1 MFRTLIFL
9 FCLGFGLPVHAACT
23 FRTGEYIQ
31 ELSKPQNIKNINIE
45 VAKSAKYARNL
56 LKVLSSTSAN
66 IPPNLKKKFKAK
78 FTVSYPF
85 GSCEFSGRIRQN
97 GDWKDHVKLLEGGK
111 AIRSLDVKL
120 SDGNILQAV
129 SFKLLIPETR
139 RSENEIL
146 ATQLLKKLNFIS
158 PETFAVDVS
167 VNGIS
172 STMLFQENAEKELL
186 ERNLRRESAIFE
198 GDEELLWSYE
208 DYSLFRLEPLALGR
222 LSNANWFEKG
232 SSSAQISLSAFSKI
246 QRSYLQYSANDAG
259 YLGRVIDPNENDEIF
274 KEMAF
279 SLLVMNAD
287 HAMRPHNRKYYFNAL
302 KNTFEPIYYDGNA
315 SFNHA
320 PSSKSMGTDLDTL
333 VSLLFPHGINSQ
345 FVSKIESVLISAELK
360 SDFLARSQGLRI
372 NNLEFYEAAIQQAIT
387 NVRIL
392 NAKINDGAQIHISN
406 NQQDLIANYRER
418 IAQFGLEQLVFTD
431 LKITEQGY
439 QASHSD
445 GSTVSLLKSDVAKLI
460 SKNRYKDKRAV
471 LLKVSNAELS
481 EQIRK
486 TSVNELLATI
496 YTSRGITYKVS
507 DETKTIHFSQ
517 TDPTDWVL
525 ISGGNLADWSI
536 KFEGKVINEET
547 ELSSDQRFNAFGIT
561 GCLTFLE
568 TNLDNTTVNVSNG
581 GCEDSLNIISSKGS
595 IESLKIRTAFA
606 DALDMDFS
614 NVTIKDALIKNAGND
629 CYDVST
635 GTYFIKNGQ
644 FEMCGD
650 KGISVG
656 EGSKLRAENLNVVS
670 ANIGISSKDYSTVNS
685 NSATFVKVTTCIEAK
700 QKKQEFGGAV
710 AVLNKIKCDGEFA
723 VDQHSIV
730 KVAGNEL

>member
-1 MFRTLIFL
+1 MFRKLIFL
-9 FCLGFGLPVHAACT
+9 FCLVFALPLHAACT
-23 FRTGEYIQ
+23 FRTGEYIE
-31 ELSKPQNIKNINIE
+31 ELSKPQNIKHINIE

-56 LKVLSSTSAN
+56 LKVLASRSRN

-78 FTVSYPF
+78 FTVTYPF
-85 GSCEFSGRIRQN
+85 GSCEFNGRIRQN

-111 AIRSLDVKL
+111 PVRSLDVKL

-129 SFKLLIPETR
+129 SFKLLIPKTR

-186 ERNLRRESAIFE
+186 ERNLRRESVILE

-208 DYSLFRLEPLALGR
+208 DYSLFQLEPLALGR
-222 LSNANWFEKG
+222 LVNANWFEKG

-246 QRSYLQYSANDAG
+246 QRSYLNYSAKADDYQG
-259 YLGRVIDPNENDEIF
+259 LVIDPNENDKIF
-274 KEMAF
+274 EEMAF
-279 SLLVMNAD
+279 SLLVMNAA

-315 SFNHA
+315 SFMHKLSE
-320 PSSKSMGTDLDTL
+320 PMGRDLDTL
-333 VSLLFPHGINSQ
+333 IRVQFPHGINSQ
-345 FVSKIESVLISAELK
+345 FVSKIESVLKSTELK
-360 SDFLARSQGLRI
+360 SEFLERSQGLRI

-392 NAKINDGAQIHISN
+392 TAKMKDGAQTHIAN
-406 NQQDLIANYRER
+406 NQQGLVANYKKRMAE
-418 IAQFGLEQLVFTD
+418 FGLEQLVFTD

-486 TSVNELLATI
+486 TSVKELLATI
-496 YTSRGITYKVS
+496 YTSHGITYKVS
-507 DETKTIHFSQ
+507 DETKTIHFAQ

-547 ELSSDQRFNAFGIT
+547 ELNSDQRFNAIGIT

-614 NVTIKDALIKNAGND
+614 NVTIKDAFIKNAGND
-629 CYDVST
+629 CFDVST

-710 AVLNKIKCDGEFA
+710 AVLNKIHCDGEFA

-730 KVAGNEL
+730 KVARNEL

>member
-1 MFRTLIFL
+1 MCRALIFL
-9 FCLGFGLPVHAACT
+9 FCLVFALPVHAECT
-23 FRTGEYIQ
+23 FRTGEYIE
-31 ELSKPQNIKNINIE
+31 ELSKPQNIKHINIE

-56 LKVLSSTSAN
+56 LKVLASKSTN
-66 IPPNLKKKFKAK
+66 ISPNLKKKFKAK
-78 FTVSYPF
+78 FTVTYPF
-85 GSCEFSGRIRQN
+85 GSCEFNGLIRQS

-111 AIRSLDVKL
+111 PLRSLDVKL

-146 ATQLLKKLNFIS
+146 ATRLLKKLNFIS

-167 VNGIS
+167 VNDIS

-186 ERNLRRESAIFE
+186 ERNLRRESAILE
-198 GDEELLWSYE
+198 GDEELLWSYK
-208 DYSLFRLEPLALGR
+208 DHSLFQLEPLALGR
-222 LSNANWFEKG
+222 LSNTNWFEKG

-246 QRSYLQYSANDAG
+246 QRSYLNYSGNADHYQG
-259 YLGRVIDPNENDEIF
+259 LVIDPNENDKIF
-274 KEMAF
+274 DEMAF
-279 SLLVMNAD
+279 SLLVMNAG

-315 SFNHA
+315 SFIGIGDPLGKNI
-320 PSSKSMGTDLDTL
+320 DTL
-333 VSLLFPHGINSQ
+333 ISVQFPDGINSQ
-345 FVSKIESVLISAELK
+345 FVSKFERVLESKELK
-360 SDFLARSQGLRI
+360 SEFLARSQRLTI
-372 NNLEFYEAAIQQAIT
+372 NSEGFYEAAIQQAIT

-392 NAKINDGAQIHISN
+392 TAKINDGAQAHIAN
-406 NQQDLIANYRER
+406 NQQGLVANYKKRMAE
-418 IAQFGLEQLVFTD
+418 FGLEQLVFED
-431 LKITEQGY
+431 LKMTEQGY
-439 QASHSD
+439 HAIAVD
-445 GSTVSLLKSDVAKLI
+445 GSKVSLSKSDLAKLI
-460 SKNRYKDKRAV
+460 SKNRYKDKRAI
-471 LLKVSNAELS
+471 LLNVSNAELW
-481 EQIRK
+481 EKIRK
-486 TSVNELLATI
+486 IPVNELMANI
-496 YTSRGITYKVS
+496 YTSGDITYKVS
-507 DETKTIHFSQ
+507 AETKTIHFVQ

-525 ISGGNLADWSI
+525 ISSGNLADWTI
-536 KFEGKVINEET
+536 KFDGKVIDEQT
-547 ELSSDQRFNAFGIT
+547 ELGSEQRFNTIGIT

-568 TNLDNTTVNVSNG
+568 TNLDNTSVNVSNG
-581 GCEDSLNIISSKGS
+581 GCEDSLNIISSTGS
-595 IESLKIRTAFA
+595 IESLKIRSAFA

-656 EGSKLRAENLNVVS
+656 EGSNLRAENLVVVNS
-670 ANIGISSKDYSTVNS
+670 NIGISSKDSSTVMS
-685 NSATFVKVTTCIEAK
+685 NLATFVNVTTCIEAK

-710 AVLNKIKCDGEFA
+710 AVLNKINCDGEFA

>member
-1 MFRTLIFL
+1 MCRALIFL
-9 FCLGFGLPVHAACT
+9 FCLVFALPVHAECT
-23 FRTGEYIQ
+23 FRTGEYIE
-31 ELSKPQNIKNINIE
+31 ELSKPQNIKHINIE

-56 LKVLSSTSAN
+56 LKVLASKSTN
-66 IPPNLKKKFKAK
+66 ISPDLKKKFKAK
-78 FTVSYPF
+78 FTVIYSF
-85 GSCEFSGRIRQN
+85 GSCEFNGRIRQN
-97 GDWKDHVKLLEGGK
+97 GDLKDHVGLLEGGK
-111 AIRSLDVKL
+111 PVRSLDVKL
-120 SDGNILQAV
+120 RDGNILQAV

-158 PETFAVDVS
+158 PETFAVKVS

-208 DYSLFRLEPLALGR
+208 DYSLFQLESLALGR
-222 LSNANWFEKG
+222 LTNDNWFEKG

-246 QRSYLQYSANDAG
+246 QRSYLHYAENSEG
-259 YLGRVIDPNENDEIF
+259 YLGLVIDPNENNTIF
-274 KEMAF
+274 DEMAF
-279 SLLVMNAD
+279 SLLVMNAA

-302 KNTFEPIYYDGNA
+302 KNMFEPIYYDGNA
-315 SFNHA
+315 SFIHE
-320 PSSKSMGTDLDTL
+320 PSRQIGRKLDTL
-333 VSLLFPHGINSQ
+333 INVQFPDGINSQ
-345 FVSKIESVLISAELK
+345 FVSKFERVLESKELK
-360 SDFLARSQGLRI
+360 SEFLARSQRLTI
-372 NNLEFYEAAIQQAIT
+372 NSEGFYEAAIQQAIT

-392 NAKINDGAQIHISN
+392 TAKINDGAQAHIAN
-406 NQQDLIANYRER
+406 NQQGLVANYKKRMAE
-418 IAQFGLEQLVFTD
+418 FGLEQLVFED
-431 LKITEQGY
+431 LKMTEQGY
-439 QASHSD
+439 HAIAVD
-445 GSTVSLLKSDVAKLI
+445 GSKVSLSKSDLAKLI
-460 SKNRYKDKRAV
+460 SKNRYKDKRAI
-471 LLKVSNAELS
+471 LLNVSNAELW
-481 EQIRK
+481 EKIRK
-486 TSVNELLATI
+486 IPVNELMANI
-496 YTSRGITYKVS
+496 YTSGDITYKVS
-507 DETKTIHFSQ
+507 AETKTIHFVQ

-525 ISGGNLADWSI
+525 ISSGNLADWTI
-536 KFEGKVINEET
+536 KFDGKVIDEQTEQGNE
-547 ELSSDQRFNAFGIT
+547 QRFNTIGIT

-568 TNLDNTTVNVSNG
+568 TNLDNTSVNVSNG

-614 NVTIKDALIKNAGND
+614 NVTIKNALIENAGND

-656 EGSKLRAENLNVVS
+656 EGSNLRAENLEVVNS
-670 ANIGISSKDYSTVNS
+670 NIGISSKDYSTVMS
-685 NSATFVKVTTCIEAK
+685 NLATFVNVTTCIEAK

-710 AVLNKIKCDGEFA
+710 AVLNKINCDGEFA

>member
-1 MFRTLIFL
+1 MFRSLAFV
-9 FCLGFGLPVHAACT
+9 FCLVFALPLNAACT
-23 FRTGEYIQ
+23 FRTGEYIE
-31 ELSKPQNIKNINIE
+31 ELSKAHNVNHINIQ
-45 VAKSAKYARNL
+45 VAQSAKYARNL
-56 LKVLSSTSAN
+56 FKVLSSKSNN

-78 FTVSYPF
+78 FTVTYPF
-85 GSCEFSGRIRQN
+85 GSCEFNGRIRQN
-97 GDWKDHVKLLEGGK
+97 GDWKDHVDLLEGG
-111 AIRSLDVKL
+111 APVRSLDVKL

-186 ERNLRRESAIFE
+186 ERNLRRESAILE
-198 GDEELLWSYE
+198 GDEELLWSYK
-208 DYSLFRLEPLALGR
+208 DYSLFQLETLALGR
-222 LSNANWFEKG
+222 LSNTNWFEKG

-246 QRSYLQYSANDAG
+246 QRSYLNYSANADHYQG
-259 YLGRVIDPNENDEIF
+259 LVIDPNENDKIF
-274 KEMAF
+274 DEMAF
-279 SLLVMNAD
+279 SLLVMNAG

-315 SFNHA
+315 SFKHGL
-320 PSSKSMGTDLDTL
+320 SRQMGRNLDTL
-333 VSLLFPHGINSQ
+333 ISVQFPDGINSQ
-345 FVSKIESVLISAELK
+345 FVSKFERVLESKELK
-360 SDFLARSQGLRI
+360 SEFLARSQGLKI
-372 NNLEFYEAAIQQAIT
+372 NSEGFYEAAIQQAIT
-387 NVRIL
+387 NVKIL
-392 NAKINDGAQIHISN
+392 TAKIKDGAQTHIVN
-406 NQQDLIANYRER
+406 NQQGLVANYKKRMAE
-418 IAQFGLEQLVFTD
+418 FGLEQLVFEE
-431 LKITEQGY
+431 LKMTEQGY
-439 QASHSD
+439 QAITVD
-445 GSTVSLLKSDVAKLI
+445 GSKVSLSKSDLAKLI
-460 SKNRYKDKRAV
+460 SKNRYKDKRAI
-471 LLKVSNAELS
+471 LLKVSSAELWD
-481 EQIRK
+481 QIRK
-486 TSVNELLATI
+486 ISVNELMATI
-496 YTSRGITYKVS
+496 YTSGGITYKVS
-507 DETKTIHFSQ
+507 DETKTIHFAQ

-525 ISGGNLADWSI
+525 ISSGNLADWTI
-536 KFEGKVINEET
+536 KFDGKVIDEQT
-547 ELSSDQRFNAFGIT
+547 ELSSEQRFNTIGIT

-568 TNLDNTTVNVSNG
+568 TNLDNTSVNVSNG
-581 GCEDSLNIISSKGS
+581 GCEDSLNIISSTGS
-595 IESLKIRTAFA
+595 IESLKIRSAFA

-614 NVTIKDALIKNAGND
+614 NVTIKDALIENAGND

-656 EGSKLRAENLNVVS
+656 EGSKLRAENLNVVN
-670 ANIGISSKDYSTVNS
+670 ANIGISSKDYSAVIS

-710 AVLNKIKCDGEFA
+710 AVLNKINCDGEFA

-730 KVAGNEL
+730 KVAGYEF